1 MVTWEQIQKANEA
14 IKTTTISRTDKKSG
28 QTINKEYAEVNQR
41 IKAFR
46 MVYPEG
52 TIATEML
59 SNENGVCIFKASV
72 YSKGDPTISCL
83 LGTGTAF
90 EKSTSSF
97 INQTSYIENCETS
110 AVGRALGMC
119 GFGIDTSV
127 ASAEEV
133 QNAMANQE
141 EKKAT
146 PKQVEILKKTY
157 TGENLEKLLK
167 ANKVEKLE
175 DIPMQTA
182 SSIIEKLGGK
192 K

>member
-1 MVTWEQIQKANEA
+1 MAKWEQIEQVNEVMKPTD
-14 IKTTTISRTDKKSG
+14 IKGRPYI
-28 QTINKEYAEVNQR
+28 EVNER
-41 IKAFR
+41 IKGFR
-46 MVYPEG
+46 KLYPEG
-52 TIATEML
+52 FIKTVIL
-59 SNENGVCIFKASV
+59 SNANGVCV
-72 YSKGDPTISCL
+72 MQSKVGYYTESGEERI
-83 LGTGTAF
+83 LGSGLAY
-90 EKSTSSF
+90 EKENSSY
-97 INQTSYIENCETS
+97 INKTSYIEVCETS
-110 AVGRALGMC
+110 SVGRALGMC

-146 PKQVEILKKTY
+146 PKQVEILQKTY
-157 TGENLEKLLK
+157 TGENLKKLLK